1 MVFKFEQFVSLQ
13 RKKTFFILLTYV
25 FTIVLAIYLMLVLS
39 AKVSMFFS
47 ILLSLLM
54 ALGIGWFLTKTVDY
68 FVQVHCPNCSSSQL
82 TENFTLQC
90 KMPEYQCDQC
100 QRVYSVESVQ

>member
-13 RKKTFFILLTYV
+13 RKKILFVLLTYV
-25 FTIVLAIYLMLVLS
+25 ITGALAVYLMLELTAQVGIFLGL
-39 AKVSMFFS
+39 
-47 ILLSLLM
+47 LLSLLL
-54 ALGIGWFLTKTVDY
+54 AFGVGWVLTKMVGY
-68 FVQVHCPNCSSSQL
+68 FIQIRCPNCTSSKL

-100 QRVYSVESVQ
+100 QRVYSEKSA